1 MSTDKDVPEKTP
13 TEVSEKAQRRRCDA
27 EYRLRIVE
35 EADRCTKFGAVG
47 KLLRREGFYRSQLAN
62 WR

>member
-1 MSTDKDVPEKTP
+1 MSTDKDVPEKAS
-13 TEVSEKAQRRRCDA
+13 TEVPEKVQRRRFDA

-47 KLLRREGFYRSQLAN
+47 KLL
-62 WR
+62 